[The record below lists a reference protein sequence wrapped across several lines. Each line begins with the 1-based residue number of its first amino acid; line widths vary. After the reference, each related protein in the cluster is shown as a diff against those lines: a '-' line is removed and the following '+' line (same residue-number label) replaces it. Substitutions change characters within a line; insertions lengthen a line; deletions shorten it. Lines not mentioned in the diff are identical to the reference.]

1 MDVPHR
7 KSIFFSAGGG
17 GILRLHAISV
27 LKMDIFSEVSIYLT
41 NRANASRLLEM
52 ILPASI

>member
-17 GILRLHAISV
+17 GILRLQAISV
-27 LKMDIFSEVSIYLT
+27 LKMDIFSEVSTYLT
-41 NRANASRLLEM
+41 NRANAS
-52 ILPASI
+52 